1 NSLNANLTYTEP
13 LGKSGQLMVNYMPS
27 FSKNN
32 SDRTSR
38 TREPG
43 NGNDFTV
50 QDTAL
55 SNKYENTY
63 NTQRGGLN
71 YRYNHAKYQ
80 FSAGLN
86 YQFASLQGMQVFPT
100 SFEVNRNFSNL
111 LPMMSFNYRFSK
123 TQNLRIMYRSNTNP
137 PSISQLQNVLDV
149 TN

>member
-1 NSLNANLTYTEP
+1 ASLSLNGSANNRLGDGMTYSWNQFLNDQLNFDTTLLDQRYDLTSNSNSLNANLTYTEP

-86 YQFASLQGMQVFPT
+86 Y
-100 SFEVNRNFSNL
+100 
-111 LPMMSFNYRFSK
+111 
-123 TQNLRIMYRSNTNP
+123 
-137 PSISQLQNVLDV
+137 
-149 TN
+149 